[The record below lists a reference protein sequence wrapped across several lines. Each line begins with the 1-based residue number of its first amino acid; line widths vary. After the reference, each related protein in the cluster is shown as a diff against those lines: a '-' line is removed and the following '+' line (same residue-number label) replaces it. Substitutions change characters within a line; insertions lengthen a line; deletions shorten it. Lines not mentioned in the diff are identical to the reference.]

1 MPASDVAA
9 VKDGKLKTPV
19 GDAPLIPLLLIMT
32 GGYLAWFGVHYW
44 RDQKTIWPTDVPKS
58 VLQGKGVPVPVP
70 APSTAQA
77 DIASAS
83 AGGNTPGGPG
93 SASGDQIAS
102 IAEADIG
109 HCYVFG
115 GAPGTD
121 GKHCWDCSSA
131 CNWWIGKKAGLAIPG
146 DKHYDGSS
154 HGPDVASWIAWNG
167 VERHA
172 LGNIKPGDILAWGPN
187 QHMGIAVSSSE
198 MVSAENPQLG
208 TRKSTFQGFGVTPPI
223 VLRLR
228 ATLGPKPGPQSKDA
242 LKNQAT
248 GKLLAARYGWSPSQS
263 QSEWDSLV
271 ALWDGE
277 SGWST
282 TAANPSGAYGIP
294 QALPGSKMA
303 QFGRKWK
310 TSAVI
315 QIRWGLWYIEQRY
328 GSPSAA
334 WAHEQQFG
342 WY

>member
-109 HCYVFG
+109 HCYVFR
-115 GAPGTD
+115 GAPGT
-121 GKHCWDCSSA
+121 
-131 CNWWIGKKAGLAIPG
+131 
-146 DKHYDGSS
+146 GSS

-248 GKLLAARYGWSPSQS
+248 GKLLAARYGWSPPQS

-342 WY
+342 CDC